1 MNFDLSSIDMDIT
14 TISINSALDIYDIMR
29 QIFKREEKL
38 DPGREHFWVIALNN
52 INKILNI
59 ELIAIGSA
67 TKAIVRPM
75 EILRVP
81 LSKGALGIMLVHN
94 HPSGH
99 LEPSEADKEVTDRM
113 IQACRLMQTP
123 VLDHVIITEHS
134 YYSFKSSG
142 LLLALENSIKYMLPY
157 ELEERSLKAG
167 REERE
172 QEIAKQM
179 LSEGIA
185 MDLIR
190 KVTGLSKKVIEKLK

>member
-1 MNFDLSSIDMDIT
+1 MTIDIT
-14 TISINSALDIYDIMR
+14 TIDMDVTQLSINSALDIYDIMQR
-29 QIFKREEKL
+29 IFKREQKL

-52 INKILNI
+52 LSKILNI
-59 ELIAIGSA
+59 ELIAIGS
-67 TKAIVRPM
+67 TTRVVIRPM
-75 EILRVP
+75 EVLRVP
-81 LSKGALGIMLVHN
+81 LSKGAIGVMLVHN
-94 HPSGH
+94 HPSGS
-99 LEPSEADKEVTDRM
+99 LEPSEGDKDITDRM

-123 VLDHVIITEHS
+123 VLDHVIITENS

-142 LLLALENSIKYMLPY
+142 LLERLENSIKYVPPY

-190 KVTGLSKKVIEKLK
+190 KITGLNKKEIAKLN